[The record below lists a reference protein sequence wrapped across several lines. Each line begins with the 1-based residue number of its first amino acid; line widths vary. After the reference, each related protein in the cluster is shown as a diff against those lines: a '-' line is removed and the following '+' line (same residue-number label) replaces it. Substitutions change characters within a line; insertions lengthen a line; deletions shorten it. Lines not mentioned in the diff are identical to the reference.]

1 VARRQ
6 LPDLLK
12 INSGDLSLILV
23 RTPLRV
29 SFAGGGSDLTAWL
42 ERGEAGAV
50 VNAAIG
56 VHIYVT
62 LSRHWHPNRI
72 RLSYSM
78 TEDVDRLEYLS
89 HDLVREAIQLTGA
102 GMGLEITSVGQIPG
116 KGSGLGSS
124 SSTTV
129 AVLHA
134 LETHLGGRPSPM
146 WLANSA
152 IDIELLRLK
161 QDGGKQDQYAAAF
174 GGVNYLSFD
183 PHGPIGIERLDLPV
197 STLDQMSRWLPLYY
211 TGIHRQARDVLKD
224 ASDRIRKNARTAAE
238 TRAIAGLASQAR
250 EMLIDGRVKDLG
262 YVLDESWQRKKRLSN
277 QVSSEDLDMVYDR
290 ALQAGAT
297 GGKLCGAGAGG
308 FFVFCVPEDRLEAV
322 DHATKM
328 RRIHVKYGVPGSE
341 VVYRD
346 EPDF

>member
-1 VARRQ
+1 
-6 LPDLLK
+6 
-12 INSGDLSLILV
+12 
-23 RTPLRV
+23 V
-29 SFAGGGSDLTAWL
+29 SFAGGGSDLSAWL
-42 ERGEAGAV
+42 ERGESGAV

-56 VHIYVT
+56 AYVYVT

-72 RLSYSM
+72 RLSYSI
-78 TEDVDRLEYLS
+78 TEDVDRLDYLS

-124 SSTTV
+124 SSTAV

-134 LETHLGGRPSPM
+134 LETYLGGNPSRP
-146 WLANSA
+146 WLAEHA
-152 IDIELLRLK
+152 IEIELVRLK

-174 GGVNYLSFD
+174 GGVNYMSFN
-183 PHGPIGIERLDLPV
+183 PHGPIGIENLNLPE
-197 STLDQMSRWLPLYY
+197 STLAQMSRSLPLYY
-211 TGIHRQARDVLKD
+211 TGIHRRARDVLKD

-262 YVLDESWQRKKRLSN
+262 YVLDESWQRKKRLSD
-277 QVSSEDLDMVYDR
+277 QVSTPDLDLVYNR

-308 FFVFCVPEDRLEAV
+308 FFVFCVPEDLLEAV
-322 DHATKM
+322 DQATKM

-341 VVYRD
+341 IVYQD